1 MGAWVAYERF
11 CPCLL
16 FFIFNI
22 SYFDRYRLKLNQD
35 EIKQEVE
42 EYLPSFS
49 KWAGDF
55 MHKHTSTDFPQMQL
69 SL

>member
-1 MGAWVAYERF
+1 MFLSLVT
-11 CPCLL
+11 
-16 FFIFNI
+16 FFIFKI

-49 KWAGDF
+49 KWARDF